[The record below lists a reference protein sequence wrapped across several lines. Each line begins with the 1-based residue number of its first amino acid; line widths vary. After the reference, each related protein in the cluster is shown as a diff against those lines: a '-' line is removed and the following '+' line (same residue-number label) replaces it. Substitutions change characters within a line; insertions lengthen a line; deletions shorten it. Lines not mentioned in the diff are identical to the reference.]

1 MLLNVKLICSTKD
14 NTYTACVALHNFIK
28 TEEGILTPA
37 ERSYCPPGY
46 GDTGGEPNG
55 RWRDEQLSGALIDIS
70 KLSVA
75 AHERLSKTMRDSL
88 QDYVVNEG
96 AVEWQEE
103 RVGLR

>member
-1 MLLNVKLICSTKD
+1 M
-14 NTYTACVALHNFIK
+14 
-28 TEEGILTPA
+28 TPA